1 MTFARYS
8 RNQEVSVYYK
18 KAYNTVWRI
27 QPTSGVRQDRQGEAV
42 NVKDD
47 VILEHVATS
56 NYLSNDQIKYQ
67 NEFGAELEVS
77 CMAAATK
84 HKTQVLLNES

>member
-1 MTFARYS
+1 MTFARFS
-8 RNQEVSVYYK
+8 RNQEVSIYYK

-27 QPTSGVRQDRQGEAV
+27 QPTSGCRQDRQGEPV
-42 NVKDD
+42 NVKDA
-47 VILEHVATS
+47 VFLEHAATS
-56 NYLSNDQIKYQ
+56 NYLSNDHITYQ

-84 HKTQVLLNES
+84 HKTQVLFNES